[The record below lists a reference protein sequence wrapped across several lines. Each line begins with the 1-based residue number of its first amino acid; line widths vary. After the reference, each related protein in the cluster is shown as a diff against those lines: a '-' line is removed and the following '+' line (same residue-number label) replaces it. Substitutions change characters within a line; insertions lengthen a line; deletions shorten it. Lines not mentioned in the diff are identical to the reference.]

1 VKPGHPRRCGRRDQQ
16 KDVAASVRFMGP
28 FRIEKEDAVVQ
39 TEQIKALHD
48 KHAELETTIEEE
60 ENRPMPNSAVLQDL
74 KRQKLAI
81 KDQIADLEHT

>member
-1 VKPGHPRRCGRRDQQ
+1 
-16 KDVAASVRFMGP
+16 M
-28 FRIEKEDAVVQ
+28 VQ

-48 KHAELETTIEEE
+48 KHAELETTIEAE